1 MTVRDRITS
10 KLTAALRP
18 ELLDVVDESH
28 LHKGHAGAR
37 PEGET
42 HFRIRIVA
50 VAFRGLDRIAA
61 HRLIYRTLAE
71 EVAGGVHALAISA
84 SPPEET

>member
-1 MTVRDRITS
+1 MTIRDRITS
-10 KLTAALRP
+10 RLTEALRP
-18 ELLDVVDESH
+18 ELLDVVDESS

-50 VAFRGLDRIAA
+50 AAFRGLDRVAA
-61 HRLIYRTLAE
+61 HRLIYSTLADE
-71 EVAGGVHALAISA
+71 IANGVHALAISA
-84 SPPEET
+84 SPPEKT